1 MSEISTNNLMRI
13 PSNEVKTRI
22 KELNDETPAIFT
34 TSIIKQ
40 PQEITLRAVARNN
53 IMLDNIL
60 ANQQV
65 IIKNQNEILNK
76 LGNNLDISV

>member
-22 KELNDETPAIFT
+22 KELNNETPAIFT
-34 TSIIKQ
+34 TSVIKQ
-40 PQEITLRAVARNN
+40 PQEITLRAVAQNN

-60 ANQQV
+60 ANQ
-65 IIKNQNEILNK
+65 
-76 LGNNLDISV
+76 